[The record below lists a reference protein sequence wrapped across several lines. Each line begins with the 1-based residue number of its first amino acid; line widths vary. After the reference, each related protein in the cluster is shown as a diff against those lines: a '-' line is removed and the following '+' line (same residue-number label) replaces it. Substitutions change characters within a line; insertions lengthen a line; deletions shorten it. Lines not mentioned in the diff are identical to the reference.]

1 MTLPIRPAAFSKAIL
16 LLVALAMVTGCG
28 RDKDSANRII
38 QPNNPTLDYPGRL
51 DLELLS
57 PARAAM
63 IADGGMETFALTLE
77 GRVCDPDLRIELVR
91 INDQDVAFDPGQE
104 CSTFETA
111 LPSDWGLNLIEGFAN
126 AGGDRRVVRAQSY
139 LRSPD
144 WRSGDPLGPPWD
156 RRVGQASLVHIRGDL
171 LDDGDR
177 SLPADD
183 LATLAELA
191 IAEVDIAAQVPSVL
205 DDDVSTVSHNCGLW
219 TEHNQSG
226 ALTRRTGSMTY
237 SSVTVDQIRI
247 AEDALVVVAN
257 VHALHL
263 PLRVTYHQDLSCA
276 GESEFDFYGDADA
289 DRMEITTVLGFT
301 SIPGGPIELESRS
314 TAVTLHGYSYNLDGF
329 DLGNV
334 IQDYVGGRIKSG
346 LESGAGPIIEA
357 KINEVIGSLFGVFRA
372 PLEIEISAPMAMTL
386 VLETGWDSVRTVP
399 AESPADAYLQITS
412 FLSVAPAA
420 PAAAH
425 EGVRGSIE
433 GGGTP
438 PALDVAPPSFA
449 LAFKEDVFNQVLWAI
464 WKGGGLDVADLAAV
478 TGISGLTG
486 LGISTFANLPPVI
499 MPGTEA
505 GEICLGLGDYYGELV
520 LSRHALAAIT
530 KGAPEFDKAAGCL
543 SEETSVGA
551 WFSIRQDGIL
561 AVDADTGK
569 FAFGPT
575 RAPRVV
581 VEVAGLDDPY
591 CQAIIGNYLK
601 ETIGGALPSVLRL
614 AIASFPA
621 VNFPIPMVPGGIE
634 WSLRGFDLERVDRY
648 QCIAGSVSAGSRVEV
663 VDHE

>member
-1 MTLPIRPAAFSKAIL
+1 MEATP
-16 LLVALAMVTGCG
+16 VTV
-28 RDKDSANRII
+28 
-38 QPNNPTLDYPGRL
+38 
-51 DLELLS
+51 
-57 PARAAM
+57 
-63 IADGGMETFALTLE
+63 E
-77 GRVCDPDLRIELVR
+77 GRVCDPDLGIELVR
-91 INDQDVAFDPGQE
+91 INDQDIAFDPSLE
-104 CSTFETA
+104 CTTFETD

-126 AGGDRRVVRAQSY
+126 AGGDRRVLRAQSY

-156 RRVGQASLVHIRGDL
+156 RRVGRASLIHIRGDL
-171 LDDGDR
+171 LDDQDR

-205 DDDVSTVSHNCGLW
+205 DDDVNTVSHDCVFW

-226 ALTRRTGSMTY
+226 ALTRRTGPMTY
-237 SSVTVDQIRI
+237 SSVTVDRI
-247 AEDALVVVAN
+247 VIAQDALVVVAK
-257 VHALHL
+257 VHGLHL
-263 PLRVTYHQDLSCA
+263 PLRVTYHKDLACA
-276 GESEFDFYGDADA
+276 GETVFDFYGDADA
-289 DRMEITTVLGFT
+289 DRMEISTVLGFS
-301 SIPGGPIELESRS
+301 SIPGGPIELVSRS
-314 TAVTLHGYSYNLDGF
+314 TAVTLHGYSYDLDGF

-346 LESGAGPIIEA
+346 LESGAGPIIQE
-357 KINEVIGSLFGVFRA
+357 KINDVIESLFGVFRTPLTIDVPA
-372 PLEIEISAPMAMTL
+372 PLATSL
-386 VLETGWDSVRTVP
+386 VLEAGWDSVRTVP

-412 FLSVAPAA
+412 YISVVPAA
-420 PAAAH
+420 PAPAH
-425 EGVRGSIE
+425 EGARGSIE
-433 GGGTP
+433 GGGNP

-449 LAFKEDVFNQVLWAI
+449 MAFKEDVLNQILWAI
-464 WKGGGLDVADLAAV
+464 WKGGGFDVADLAAV

-499 MPGTEA
+499 MPGAEA
-505 GEICLGLGDYYGELV
+505 GEICLGIGDYYGELV
-520 LSRHALAAIT
+520 LSQQALAAIT
-530 KGAPEFDKAAGCL
+530 AGAAEIDKATGCL
-543 SEETSVGA
+543 ADEISVGA

-569 FAFGPT
+569 FVFGPT
-575 RAPRVV
+575 RAPQVV

-621 VNFPIPMVPGGIE
+621 VNFPIPMVPGGPE
-634 WSLRGFDLERVDRY
+634 WSLRGFDLERVGRY
-648 QCIAGSVSAGSRVEV
+648 QCIAGSLPDGSGMEV
-663 VDHE
+663 ADHE